1 MFPFPLLPEDSP
13 GIVDPPDWWDDEE
26 YEEEE

>member
-13 GIVDPPDWWDDEE
+13 GSQEPPKWWDNEE